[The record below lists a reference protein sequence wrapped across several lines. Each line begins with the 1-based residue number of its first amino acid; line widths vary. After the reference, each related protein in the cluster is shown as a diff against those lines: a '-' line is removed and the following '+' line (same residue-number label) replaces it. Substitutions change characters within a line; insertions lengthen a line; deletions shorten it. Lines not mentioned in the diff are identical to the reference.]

1 MENTVYDNTC
11 YRELPYA
18 TPGGTQ
24 PIETAFYENI
34 LYRELEMETQ
44 GHALSNTLHQ
54 GVLAALGQ
62 GCDAFLMC
70 SYCVPNVFL
79 MCIQG
84 AFAALGHA
92 GDVQTPKRAPQKNSP
107 SIRYNGTH

>member
-34 LYRELEMETQ
+34 LYRELSD
-44 GHALSNTLHQ
+44 GN
-54 GVLAALGQ
+54 
-62 GCDAFLMC
+62 
-70 SYCVPNVFL
+70 P
-79 MCIQG
+79 G
-84 AFAALGHA
+84 ARL
-92 GDVQTPKRAPQKNSP
+92 V
-107 SIRYNGTH
+107 